1 MWLMEKSIN
10 IYILIAIILLI
21 FPYITYGED
30 YQYQYFNEEKD
41 KFVPFSDYIPKV
53 RLHYKTVPH
62 YLEDYYE
69 LYCMKQY
76 YNENSLRKN
85 IERLKTALKCKFRH
99 PSQALVKMES
109 NAEYNK
115 YRNLLFMHLNMLIMR
130 NYMRVASK
138 YDKQKIY
145 FYNID
150 FANEIKDS
158 LDIAENLYKEA
169 IPYWEK
175 AKEYAEKASSYK
187 LTTDLGYIE
196 SERYSIVKNELDFGR
211 IIDKYIEKIGKKR
224 LILGKS
230 LSSKSR

>member
-1 MWLMEKSIN
+1 MNNSIN
-10 IYILIAIILLI
+10 INILITIILLI
-21 FPYITYGED
+21 FPCITYGED

-53 RLHYKTVPH
+53 RQHYRTVPH

-85 IERLKTALKCKFRH
+85 IERLKTALRCKFRH

-109 NAEYNK
+109 EAEYNK

-130 NYMRVASK
+130 NYMRIASK

-145 FYNID
+145 FYNMD
-150 FANEIKDS
+150 FATEIKDS

-169 IPYWEK
+169 IPYWKK
-175 AKEYAEKASSYK
+175 AREYAGKASNYK

-211 IIDKYIEKIGKKR
+211 IIDKYIKKIGKKR
-224 LILGKS
+224 RILGKS
-230 LSSKSR
+230 LSSKSG